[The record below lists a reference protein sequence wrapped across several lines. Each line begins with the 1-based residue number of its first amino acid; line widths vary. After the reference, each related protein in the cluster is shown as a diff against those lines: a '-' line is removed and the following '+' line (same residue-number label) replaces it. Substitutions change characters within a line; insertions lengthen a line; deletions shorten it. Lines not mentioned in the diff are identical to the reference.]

1 MRQTLQANKGTVKFW
16 VTLLRGLL
24 AITLG
29 VVLVF
34 YPDKS
39 RFILG
44 NFMGLFW
51 FTSGVISLRWGASGE
66 RSRGLALAAGIIG
79 ILAGIMMLGRIF
91 VMGWV
96 GEGIVFTVVGLII
109 ILTGLLH
116 MFGGFKQDGDSD
128 RRWSWSSFFLG
139 LFEVVLGA
147 VIVAEP
153 LQRGQLL
160 FTIATIWALIG
171 GFILIGDAM
180 RARRQSQADAANE
193 VETIESEIDEETNPS

>member
-1 MRQTLQANKGTVKFW
+1 MQTLKQNRGTVKFW

-34 YPDKS
+34 YPDKT
-39 RFILG
+39 RWILG

-79 ILAGIMMLGRIF
+79 ILAGIIMLSRIF
-91 VMGWV
+91 TTAWV
-96 GEGIVFTVVGLII
+96 PENIVFTVVGLIV

-116 MFGGFKQDGDSD
+116 MFGGFKQDGASD
-128 RRWSWSSFFLG
+128 RRWSWSGFLLG
-139 LFEVVLGA
+139 LFEVVLGV

-153 LQRGQLL
+153 LQRGRLL

-171 GFILIGDAM
+171 GFILIGDAL
-180 RARRQSQADAANE
+180 RARRQSQAAITTETHADDGENHKEAN
-193 VETIESEIDEETNPS
+193 SL